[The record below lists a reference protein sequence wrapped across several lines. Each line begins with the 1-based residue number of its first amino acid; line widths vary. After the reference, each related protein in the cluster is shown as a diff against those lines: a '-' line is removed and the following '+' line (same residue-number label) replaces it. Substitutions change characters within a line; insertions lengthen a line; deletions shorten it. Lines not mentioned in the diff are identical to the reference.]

1 MFEIR
6 IICDLTD
13 TERVTTALA
22 KSFTTGNVRR
32 AASRTSD
39 KERLYVT
46 AEHREDTETWPTPE
60 QAYALAPSIVGE
72 IGWTARRAREAL
84 WPIHSANVR
93 EFWLRKAALLD
104 RIALDDRTAGIHTD
118 APELALNAARKLL
131 DVDRDGDGNYGGTP
145 YWPDHPEATANPRGY
160 VRQEYAR
167 WAKHQ

>member
-6 IICDLTD
+6 IICDPSE

-22 KSFTTGNVRR
+22 KSFTTGSVRR
-32 AASRTSD
+32 APSRTSD

-46 AEHREDTETWPTPE
+46 AEHREDAEDWPTAE
-60 QAYALAPSIVGE
+60 QAYALAPSIVSE
-72 IGWTARRAREAL
+72 IGWTARAAAEKPFGETL
-84 WPIHSANVR
+84 GR

-104 RIALDDRTAGIHTD
+104 RIALDDATASVYTD

-145 YWPDHPEATANPRGY
+145 YWPDHPETLAHPRGY
-160 VRQEYAR
+160 VRQEYAL
-167 WAKHQ
+167 WAKHR